1 MTMKRFTLLFL
12 YLFSNLLVEAN
23 DPAKNATIDRILDKL
38 SQCETKATEPLLK
51 DHFYS
56 MRLLFEQLD
65 AFRKAGVNDTA
76 SAREIEECGSIL
88 LADLEGPGSR
98 WETYL
103 AGRPLVMVAPN
114 YQDLSL
120 QSYLLTL
127 PENWNQNTIYP
138 MVFMLH
144 GGVAGLTPLRYAMFL
159 MEFPVLAGAKV
170 RHKTNANKAYY
181 LVSPYL
187 RGNKR
192 IDSYT
197 DGDISMIMNHM
208 IKKTNVDQ
216 DRVYCAGFSL
226 GAMNTWTEAFARPD
240 RWAAVLVH
248 HGALGYPDIPMESI
262 SNAANFPFRISTGEN
277 DKISV
282 IDTKKMSE
290 YLTQA
295 GIRNE
300 VEIRPGVGHEIIGI
314 EEGIQW
320 MMQFKRNFPSSF
332 SFVSPLE
339 GFNGT
344 RGITMERP
352 KGLAGFQCKIEGH
365 TIVIDVKGCKN
376 ISVDP
381 SHPGLGMKGETALII
396 NGTSYILKPPFPD
409 KAKSFPVNN

>member
-1 MTMKRFTLLFL
+1 MRRFTILLMV
-12 YLFSNLLVEAN
+12 LFTSLLVEAKQ
-23 DPAKNATIDRILDKL
+23 PEKNSTIEKILDKL
-38 SQCETKATEPLLK
+38 SQCERKAVEPLLK
-51 DHFYS
+51 DHFS
-56 MRLLFEQLD
+56 SLHLLFEQLD
-65 AFRKAGVNDTA
+65 AFRKAGENDTT
-76 SAREIEECGSIL
+76 SAREIEECGTIL
-88 LADLEGPGSR
+88 LADLEGAGSK

-127 PENWNQNTIYP
+127 PENWNKDKTYP
-138 MVFMLH
+138 MVCMLH
-144 GGVAGLTPLRYAMFL
+144 GGVPGLTPLRYAMFL

-170 RHKTNANKAYY
+170 RHKTNANHAYY
-181 LVSPYL
+181 QVSPYL

-192 IDSYT
+192 IDSTT
-197 DGDISMIMNHM
+197 DSDISMILSQMF
-208 IKKTNVDQ
+208 KKTKVDQ

-262 SNAANFPFRISTGEN
+262 SNASFPFRISTGEN

-282 IDTKKMSE
+282 TDTKKMSE
-290 YLTQA
+290 YLSRE

-300 VEIRPGVGHEIIGI
+300 TEIRPGVGHEIIGI

-320 MMQFKRNFPSSF
+320 MMQFKRNFPASF

-339 GFNGT
+339 GFNST

-352 KGLAGFQCKIEGH
+352 KGQAGFQCKMEGQ
-365 TIVIDVKGCKN
+365 TIVINVKGCKS

-381 SHPGLGMKGETALII
+381 SHPGLGLKGETTLII
-396 NGTSYILKPPFPD
+396 NGTSYILKPPFPV
-409 KAKSFPVNN
+409 KATSYPVNN